1 MNIQKAGVNM
11 TSEQIAATIKQRRLQ
26 LLVHSC
32 IYYEFNQSIIDD
44 ATWAK
49 WAIELEQLQTA
60 YPAIADKVEW
70 AEAFKDFDHSTGYNL
85 PMQNKWVICKA
96 IQLMRWHEERKDG

>member
-1 MNIQKAGVNM
+1 M
-11 TSEQIAATIKQRRLQ
+11 TDDQIAELIKRRRLQ
-26 LLVHSC
+26 VLVHSC
-32 IYYEFNQSIIDD
+32 IYYEFNESIVDD

-49 WAIELEQLQTA
+49 WAVELEQLQAA

-70 AEAFKDFDHSTGYNL
+70 AAAFKDFNHSTGYNL
-85 PMQNKWVICKA
+85 PVQNKWVVSKA

>member
-1 MNIQKAGVNM
+1 M
-11 TSEQIAATIKQRRLQ
+11 TSEQIAAAIKQRRLQ

-70 AEAFKDFDHSTGYNL
+70 AEVFKDFDHSTGYNL
-85 PMQNKWVICKA
+85 PVLDPRVMRKA
-96 IQLMRWHEERKDG
+96 RQILISHERMSSNDAR

>member
-1 MNIQKAGVNM
+1 M
-11 TSEQIAATIKQRRLQ
+11 TDNQIAELIKRRRLQ
-26 LLVHSC
+26 ILVHSC
-32 IYYEFNQSIIDD
+32 IYYEFNESIVDD

-49 WAIELEQLQTA
+49 WAVELEQLQAA

-70 AEAFKDFDHSTGYNL
+70 SAAFKDFNHSTGYNL
-85 PMQNKWVICKA
+85 PVQNKWVVGKA